1 MLDKGENKVMVLGV
15 IGAGNMAQAIIAGIK
30 KSHSLD
36 CKNIIVSNYNKQ
48 KAARLSEECGVLTDD
63 NINVIK
69 KSDIVLLA
77 VKPYALIN
85 TLELYQNELL
95 DKIVISVAAGI
106 SISDME
112 KVNTRLKI
120 IRVMPN
126 TPVQICQ
133 GVFAYVYGANIIKED
148 KEIFNSIFS
157 KLGMFIE
164 IDESKIDAVSSLTGC
179 SPAYIYQIIEAMSDA
194 GVKMGL
200 PRELAI
206 SLSAM
211 AVHGSGGMVHF
222 TGTHPAVLKDKV
234 TSPAGSTI
242 EGLAELESKGVRG
255 AVISALYKAYEKTL
269 LFSKK

>member
-1 MLDKGENKVMVLGV
+1 MDKGEISIMLGI
-15 IGAGNMAQAIIAGIK
+15 IGAGNISEAIIAGIL
-30 KSHSLD
+30 KSKTLD
-36 CKNIIVSNYNKQ
+36 CKNIVVSNYNQ
-48 KAARLSEECGVLTDD
+48 SKAEKLSLKYGVTAAD
-63 NINVIK
+63 NIEVIK
-69 KSDIVLLA
+69 KNSIILLA

-85 TLELYQNELL
+85 VLELYQNELA
-95 DKIVISVAAGI
+95 DKVIVSVAPGI
-106 SISDME
+106 SINDME
-112 KVNTRLKI
+112 NVNKRLKI
-120 IRVMPN
+120 IRTMPN
-126 TPVQICQ
+126 TPVQICK
-133 GVFAYVYGANIIKED
+133 GVLAYVYGANIVEND
-148 KEIFNSIFS
+148 KNIFKTIFS

-179 SPAYIYQIIEAMSDA
+179 SPAFIYQIIEAMSDA

-200 PRELAI
+200 QRELAI

-211 AVHGSGGMVHF
+211 AVQGSGGMVYN
-222 TGTHPAVLKDKV
+222 TEMHPAVLKDKV

>member
-1 MLDKGENKVMVLGV
+1 MLGI
-15 IGAGNMAQAIIAGIK
+15 IGAGNISEAIIAGIL
-30 KSHSLD
+30 KSKTLD
-36 CKNIIVSNYNKQ
+36 CKNIVVSNYNQ
-48 KAARLSEECGVLTDD
+48 SKAEKLSPKYGVTAAD
-63 NINVIK
+63 NIEVIK
-69 KSDIVLLA
+69 KNSIILLA

-85 TLELYQNELL
+85 VLELYQNELA
-95 DKIVISVAAGI
+95 DKVIVSVASGI
-106 SISDME
+106 SINDME
-112 KVNTRLKI
+112 NVNKRLKI
-120 IRVMPN
+120 IRTMPN
-126 TPVQICQ
+126 TPVQICK
-133 GVFAYVYGANIIKED
+133 GVLAYVYGANIVEND
-148 KEIFNSIFS
+148 KTIFKTIFS

-179 SPAYIYQIIEAMSDA
+179 SPAFIYQIIEAMSDA

-200 PRELAI
+200 QRELAI

-211 AVHGSGGMVHF
+211 AVQGSGGMVYN
-222 TGTHPAVLKDKV
+222 TEMHPAVLKDKV

>member
-1 MLDKGENKVMVLGV
+1 MDKGEISVMLGI
-15 IGAGNMAQAIIAGIK
+15 IGAGNMAEAMIAGIL
-30 KSHSLD
+30 KSKTLD
-36 CKNIIVSNYNKQ
+36 SKNIIVSNYNKS
-48 KAARLSEECGVLTDD
+48 KAEHLSSKYGVASAD
-63 NINVIK
+63 NIEVIK
-69 KSDIVLLA
+69 NSSIILLA

-85 TLELYQNELL
+85 TLELYQNELA
-95 DKIVISVAAGI
+95 DKIVVSVAAGI
-106 SISDME
+106 SINDME
-112 KVNTRLKI
+112 SVNTRLKI
-120 IRVMPN
+120 IRTMPN

-133 GVFAYVYGANIIKED
+133 GVLAYVYGANILDED
-148 KEIFNSIFS
+148 KTLFKSIFS

-211 AVHGSGGMVHF
+211 ALQGSGGMVYD
-222 TGTHPAVLKDKV
+222 TKTHPAVLKDKV

>member
-1 MLDKGENKVMVLGV
+1 MLGI
-15 IGAGNMAQAIIAGIK
+15 IGAGNMAEAIIAGILQSNTLDSK
-30 KSHSLD
+30 K
-36 CKNIIVSNYNKQ
+36 IIVSNYNKN
-48 KAARLSEECGVLTDD
+48 KAELLVSKYGVISAG
-63 NINVIK
+63 NIDVIK
-69 KSDIVLLA
+69 KSSIILLA
-77 VKPYALIN
+77 VKPYVLLNAI
-85 TLELYQNELL
+85 EMYQNELAG
-95 DKIVISVAAGI
+95 KIIVSVAAGI
-106 SISDME
+106 SVSAME
-112 KVNTRLKI
+112 NINAELKI
-120 IRVMPN
+120 IRTMPN
-126 TPVQICQ
+126 TPVQICK
-133 GVFAYVYGANIIKED
+133 GVFAYVYGTNILEED
-148 KEIFNSIFS
+148 KTIFISIFS

-164 IDESKIDAVSSLTGC
+164 IDENKIDAVSSLTGC

-200 PRELAI
+200 SRELAI

-211 AVHGSGGMVHF
+211 AVQGSGGMVYT